1 MHNWVRMSRIAP
13 IALFMTGALCLV
25 LKSGYTFGPALLALM
40 GVACLRS
47 VTLPSDAKALLA
59 TFGLYGVGTAL
70 FMLGHGSEPKFA
82 ANYLYFAIFPLLVFT
97 LLTCRP
103 SAAGWFLGVA
113 VGGVGAGLWALW
125 NKFVLHMYRA
135 GGHTYVIQ
143 HGNIGLMLGVMSLLG
158 LLYFWSSPP
167 SRART
172 LLLSAGALGGF
183 MTSVLSGTRGGWIG
197 LPVLFYLLWQA
208 FAPLLSQR
216 MRVMAVSGV
225 LVLLTLVVALP
236 QTSVRARI
244 QEVHDELVLY
254 SQGQEGWSVAPR
266 IDMWTLGIAMIPERP
281 WLGWGQAGYEAE
293 RDRRIALGLTR
304 LKMRTP
310 HLHNEMLDTVMRHG
324 VIGGLLLLLLY
335 VVPIRLFRQG
345 FHEEDVRVRAL
356 AIGGVITVVMYI
368 DFGLSQVFFE
378 RNSGRMVYMTWVPI
392 LWALY
397 WNARQAQHSESAPPA
412 CRSSVGAIDSLG
424 YTRVASD

>member
-1 MHNWVRMSRIAP
+1 MRNRVEASRIP
-13 IALFMTGALCLV
+13 SILLFMTGALCLV
-25 LKSGYTFGPALLALM
+25 IKSGYTFGPALLALA
-40 GVACLRS
+40 GLGYLRS
-47 VTLPSDAKALLA
+47 VQLPSDARRLLGA
-59 TFGLYGVGTAL
+59 FAAYGVGTAFL
-70 FMLGHGSEPKFA
+70 MIYHGSAAKFA
-82 ANYLYFAIFPLLVFT
+82 ANYLYFALLPVLVFT
-97 LLTCRP
+97 LLAWRP
-103 SAAGWFLGVA
+103 SAAWWFAGVA

-158 LLYFWSSPP
+158 LLYFWTSPP
-167 SRART
+167 SRGRT
-172 LLLSAGALGGF
+172 LLLAAGALGGF

-208 FAPLLSQR
+208 FAPLLSRRVQ
-216 MRVMAVSGV
+216 VMAASGV
-225 LVLLTLVVALP
+225 LVLLGLVVALP

-266 IDMWTLGIAMIPERP
+266 IDMWKLGIAMIPERP

-293 RDRRIALGLTR
+293 RDRRMALGLTR

-310 HLHNEMLDTVMRHG
+310 QLHNEMLDTLMRHG
-324 VIGGLLLLLLY
+324 IVGGLLLLLLY
-335 VVPIRLFRQG
+335 VVPIRLFREG
-345 FHEEDVRVRAL
+345 FGEADVKVRAL
-356 AIGGVITVVMYI
+356 AIGGVVTVIMYI

-397 WNARQAQHSESAPPA
+397 WNERQAREP
-412 CRSSVGAIDSLG
+412 RS
-424 YTRVASD
+424 